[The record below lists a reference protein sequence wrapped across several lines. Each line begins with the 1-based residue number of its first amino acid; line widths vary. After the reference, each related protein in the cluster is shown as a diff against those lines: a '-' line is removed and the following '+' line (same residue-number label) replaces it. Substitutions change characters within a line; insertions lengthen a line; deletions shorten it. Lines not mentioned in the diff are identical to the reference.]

1 MVRISL
7 HRCRL
12 LNKRKNE
19 MRAGKILNINSS
31 QPADPTLECI
41 DEYFNENYM
50 EVEDDDDE
58 G

>member
-1 MVRISL
+1 
-7 HRCRL
+7 
-12 LNKRKNE
+12 

-50 EVEDDDDE
+50 EVEDDNDE
-58 G
+58 S

>member
-12 LNKRKNE
+12 LNKRKE
-19 MRAGKILNINSS
+19 MCGLGRIYTKDFPSP
-31 QPADPTLECI
+31 QTPLECI
-41 DEYFNENYM
+41 DAYFNENYG

-58 G
+58 